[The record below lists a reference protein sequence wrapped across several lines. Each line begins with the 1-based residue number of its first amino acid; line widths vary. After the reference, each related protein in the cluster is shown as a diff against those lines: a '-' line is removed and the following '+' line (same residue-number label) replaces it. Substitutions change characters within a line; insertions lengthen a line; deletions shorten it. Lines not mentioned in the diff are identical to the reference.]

1 MCLYNIAI
9 YLYSLLIR
17 IGSCWIPKAKL
28 WREGRK
34 DIFSR
39 MAEAITPNEALIWIH
54 VASLGEFEQGR
65 PLIEKIKAEHPKY
78 KILLTFYSPSGYELR
93 KNYQGADYIFYLP
106 IDTRRNA
113 RKFLDIVKPEIAI
126 FVKYEF
132 WLNMLFELRRRAIK
146 TYIVSAI
153 FRHNSVFFSSYGSL
167 WRRALKSFDT
177 IFVQDQNSKELLAT
191 IGFNEVVVAGDTRF
205 DRVAQI
211 AQSAKHNPHIE
222 RFRGTTPLMIAG
234 STWPDDEIVIKP
246 LIENNPGVKFVI
258 APHEIEEHRVQE
270 LQQLI
275 RGSIRYTEISEQS
288 DLEGTQVIILDT
300 IGHLSSIYSYA
311 TWAYIGGGFGVG
323 IHNTLEAATFGLP
336 MAFGPNYLKFK
347 EACDLIKLHAARS
360 IENSEELNEWFSS
373 HKESGETYISA
384 QERTKGYISSNR
396 GASETIIKEIF
407 S

>member
-270 LQQLI
+270 LQQFFKPFADESK
-275 RGSIRYTEISEQS
+275 GSPTKKWKKERSTLANSNQLCEWKMKELKTEIGTAEKIKKTLDEIRATEPTKQRVTNN
-288 DLEGTQVIILDT
+288 DLD
-300 IGHLSSIYSYA
+300 S
-311 TWAYIGGGFGVG
+311 
-323 IHNTLEAATFGLP
+323 
-336 MAFGPNYLKFK
+336 
-347 EACDLIKLHAARS
+347 R
-360 IENSEELNEWFSS
+360 
-373 HKESGETYISA
+373 
-384 QERTKGYISSNR
+384 
-396 GASETIIKEIF
+396 
-407 S
+407 